1 MAAGAIMNP
10 SEIFYISPSGLL
22 WEVRE
27 HFRLAT
33 AKFPSREDA
42 HAFAR
47 WKASQLTYSEILIVG
62 LDGRPILSESLTGK
76 EA

>member
-1 MAAGAIMNP
+1 MAAAAMNP
-10 SEIFYISPSGLL
+10 SEIFYISPSGTF

-47 WKASQLTYSEILIVG
+47 WKASQLPCSEILIVG
-62 LDGRPILSESLTGK
+62 VDGRPILSESLTGK
-76 EA
+76 DA